1 MKSCRGRGLAEPRIG
16 GTSSGTDWGRLL
28 KGEFSKAYWGD
39 LMVFVEEEG
48 SLYPD
53 SVYPPTNEVFR
64 ALELT
69 WCEQTRV
76 VIIGLIPTTTQVKR
90 TGSASACRAGCG
102 GPSRSSG
109 SILSFAPMSR

>member
-1 MKSCRGRGLAEPRIG
+1 VPQTVWSRSSANTPPTDRP
-16 GTSSGTDWGRLL
+16 TSQPTLEL
-28 KGEFSKAYWGD
+28 TD
-39 LMVFVEEEG
+39 LMAFVEEER

-53 SVYPPTNEVFR
+53 SVSPPANEVFR

-90 TGSASACRAGCG
+90 TGFASACRAGCV